1 MPLLVQ
7 AGNAAPLPILDPFI
21 YVQLKLRHRVYNT
34 AAAHLRAIQ
43 AFYTCAKCRDLNID
57 DAILACHFEAILAL
71 LDGYA
76 IWLQSGRQADNWVAR
91 IGKAETTSFPQ
102 IDPRTRD
109 QYLRL
114 LKQYLSWCVT
124 RYIPRARQNA
134 TTLANIEVV
143 FADVADVIE
152 RRFESHI
159 INARPDHASYRSL
172 TDAQLQIIR
181 TLIRPGAVENPFPER
196 LQLRNWLMIELLL
209 ETGIRRGELLKLYT
223 TDINQGSQHAYVSIN
238 DREHD
243 PGDPRTEEP
252 ALKTHGR
259 TVGISAQLYEVYE
272 HYIQGERRP
281 LRDGKPMKLLYRY
294 LFISDRGRPLSIRAL
309 SNVLDRLFL
318 TIELAHP
325 GLLPTLS
332 AHDFRH
338 TFADRFLAY
347 LVEKRGHDLECAI
360 DELRRFCGRSVTSAM
375 PRRYA
380 SRYLA
385 ESANRHNAQRA
396 SAAWSRLDS

>member
-1 MPLLVQ
+1 M
-7 AGNAAPLPILDPFI
+7 
-21 YVQLKLRHRVYNT
+21 
-34 AAAHLRAIQ
+34 
-43 AFYTCAKCRDLNID
+43 
-57 DAILACHFEAILAL
+57 ACNFEAILAL

-76 IWLQSGRQADNWVAR
+76 IWLQSGRHADNLVAR
-91 IGKAETTSFPQ
+91 IGKAETAPFPQ

-114 LKQYLSWCVT
+114 LKLYLSWCVT
-124 RYIPRARQNA
+124 RYIPRARQHSTN
-134 TTLANIEVV
+134 LANIEVV
-143 FADVADVIE
+143 FADVANVIE

-159 INARPDHASYRSL
+159 INVRPDHARYRSL
-172 TDAQLQIIR
+172 TDTQLQIIR
-181 TLIRPGAVENPFPER
+181 TLIRPGAAENPFPER

-243 PGDPRTEEP
+243 PGDPRAEEP

-294 LFISDRGRPLSIRAL
+294 LFISDRGRPLSIRA
-309 SNVLDRLFL
+309 
-318 TIELAHP
+318 
-325 GLLPTLS
+325 
-332 AHDFRH
+332 
-338 TFADRFLAY
+338 
-347 LVEKRGHDLECAI
+347 
-360 DELRRFCGRSVTSAM
+360 
-375 PRRYA
+375 
-380 SRYLA
+380 
-385 ESANRHNAQRA
+385 
-396 SAAWSRLDS
+396 